1 MQSNDA
7 TYDRR
12 AFPICRPYDCSRGAE
27 YRRFSRE
34 FLAGA
39 QSIDVDDNYS
49 LDEVVLGL
57 HQGGDDPSAQ
67 ASSGNNLCGAAIRRD
82 A

>member
-1 MQSNDA
+1 MSYNTNDA

-12 AFPICRPYDCSRGAE
+12 AFPTCKPYAGDRGAE

-39 QSIDVDDNYS
+39 QSLDADDNYS
-49 LDEVVLGL
+49 IDEVLLGRVR
-57 HQGGDDPSAQ
+57 A
-67 ASSGNNLCGAAIRRD
+67 
-82 A
+82 